1 MDFRF
6 SDTRRDFQTGPESY
20 RMNSTRVTPS
30 LSPKL
35 PSPAV
40 LQPEIGPHRS
50 FDENMSVVAPLAPKR
65 SGYGL
70 PCAKCKTYYAADLA
84 NCPICKTSERVSPV
98 PASLISGSALEELP
112 DISPDEATLEAE
124 RERFLREFKSQVYAS
139 HMQINAAASF
149 RCTQE
154 QNHQGA
160 FEAASVCQGCYDRL
174 EERLDLMQA
183 ALHMDLREAS
193 QVVYDAVWG
202 DPSDPS
208 KTYQNAAQ
216 ALLTELRKRAGIS
229 PVLGRHHPLAH

>member
-1 MDFRF
+1 
-6 SDTRRDFQTGPESY
+6 
-20 RMNSTRVTPS
+20 MNSTRITPP
-30 LSPKL
+30 LSPKSL
-35 PSPAV
+35 SPAV
-40 LQPEIGPHRS
+40 LQPETSSYRS
-50 FDENMSVVAPLAPKR
+50 VNENFGAAPQLAPRR

-70 PCAKCKTYYAADLA
+70 PCAKCKTYYAADMA
-84 NCPICKTSERVSPV
+84 NCPICKAAERVSPV
-98 PASLISGSALEELP
+98 QVSITSAPVPAPVTEELP

-139 HMQINAAASF
+139 HLQINAAASF

-160 FEAASVCQGCYDRL
+160 FEPASVCQGCYDRL
-174 EERLDLMQA
+174 EGRIDLMEA
-183 ALHMDLREAS
+183 ALHMDIREAS

-229 PVLGRHHPLAH
+229 ALLGPRQPLAH

>member
-1 MDFRF
+1 
-6 SDTRRDFQTGPESY
+6 
-20 RMNSTRVTPS
+20 MNSTRITPP
-30 LSPKL
+30 LSPKSL
-35 PSPAV
+35 SPAV
-40 LQPEIGPHRS
+40 LQPETSSHRS
-50 FDENMSVVAPLAPKR
+50 FGENFAATPQPAPRR

-84 NCPICKTSERVSPV
+84 NCPICKTAERVSPV
-98 PASLISGSALEELP
+98 PISLASVPVSEELP

-139 HMQINAAASF
+139 HLQINAAASF

-160 FEAASVCQGCYDRL
+160 FEPASICQGCYGRL
-174 EERLDLMQA
+174 EERIDLMEA
-183 ALHMDLREAS
+183 ALHMDIREAS

-229 PVLGRHHPLAH
+229 AVLGPHQPLAH